1 MRKPG
6 DNASWMENH
15 VTQSWSMMEFE
26 WRILSKDSDQEVQE
40 KKQLYEQRARDTRG
54 YCIHVILVT
63 RSRIFYSIIIYYII
77 NTKKRLKDTK
87 PKKKDKKQKTKKK
100 RLFTLLYN
108 HAEIISE
115 SALIVSSKNRI
126 TVFYLLDELGRRVR
140 ICCLLLFIWVTT
152 VLRFK
157 L

>member
-1 MRKPG
+1 
-6 DNASWMENH
+6 
-15 VTQSWSMMEFE
+15 
-26 WRILSKDSDQEVQE
+26 
-40 KKQLYEQRARDTRG
+40 LYTCDTRDT
-54 YCIHVILVT
+54 
-63 RSRIFYSIIIYYII
+63 RIFYSIIIYYII

-126 TVFYLLDELGRRVR
+126 TVFYLFDELGRRVR
-140 ICCLLLFIWVTT
+140 ICCLLLFI
-152 VLRFK
+152 
-157 L
+157 